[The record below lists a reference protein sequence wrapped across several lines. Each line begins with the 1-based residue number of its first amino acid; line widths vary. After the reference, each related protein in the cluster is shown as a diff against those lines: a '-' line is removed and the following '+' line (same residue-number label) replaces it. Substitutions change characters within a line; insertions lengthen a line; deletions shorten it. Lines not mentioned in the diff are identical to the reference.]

1 MTCGITV
8 APMIPVASRMLSV
21 PAKPGVNRCLTTSPP
36 SAFELKIS
44 NAKATTTTPTIP
56 TMTASR
62 RRKPRCWSA
71 EDGER
76 PGAGE
81 QPRWKQWNPEE
92 QVEAEGRTD
101 HLGHVTRCRHDLGL
115 NP

>member
-1 MTCGITV
+1 MLDHL
-8 APMIPVASRMLSV
+8 APVRLRVEDLEREGENDHSDHPDDDGL
-21 PAKPGVNRCLTTSPP
+21 
-36 SAFELKIS
+36 E
-44 NAKATTTTPTIP
+44 TPEAALLEP
-56 TMTASR
+56 
-62 RRKPRCWSA
+62 

-76 PGAGE
+76 PSAGE